1 MYLAQIKAHG
11 PYGEFNQDRPVGS
24 NTEYSNDH
32 NSIKPCVCY
41 VADVGI
47 ESVTIASECLVSTC
61 Y

>member
-1 MYLAQIKAHG
+1 MSLMTTIALSLV
-11 PYGEFNQDRPVGS
+11 RVM
-24 NTEYSNDH
+24 
-32 NSIKPCVCY
+32 